1 MAIDRRTLVEESDTV
16 VGIDFVEV
24 DPTTQKVLT
33 VYFIGSP
40 RSSTGKFGDPPHGL
54 GGPGNVLIESTSS
67 SSTVPTVEIDHVSW
81 GLDLAGR
88 EIFRI
93 WTVTPGDFSYY
104 TLTLVDE
111 VSPSRIDPYYNSVRF
126 RFQAGCRSDL
136 DCAEEEESCAPVT
149 EPDVAIDY
157 TARDFGSFRR
167 ALLEF
172 ASLRWPAWKD
182 RLEADVGVMLLEL
195 MSALGDE
202 LAYGQDRIARESS
215 LRTAT
220 QRRSLRQHAR
230 LLDYEI
236 QDGLTAWTWIR
247 VEVLTVDTALH
258 SLPSGTV
265 VRTPTITASGSSEA
279 IGEQICFEIGRGLMD
294 QPADGSIKNWELYY
308 AWNEIA
314 VQIWDDEA
322 TCLPAGSTSIDVIGQ
337 WKTVAPI
344 ISDAG
349 DQWILIQ
356 TSPDTPP
363 ADSDDESD
371 SVQRRAVV
379 VRVTGSE
386 EIWDPL
392 MSGGAGG
399 WVTRLSW
406 EDEEATPW
414 PMDLSYTRVSANIA
428 PAMAGRT
435 VPDTGETPV
444 IYSIGEV
451 PAGAPDGTVRA
462 IERTGPDGSV
472 CYLLPL
478 DETEDDLLC
487 FVGESAETAV
497 PDLQVFIVDSEGDFF
512 SDDWS
517 WRRSM
522 VGSPSAQPE
531 DEVYTLDDG
540 LWGTVSHYWR
550 GGEEIKFSDYRT
562 GSGFTV
568 RFGDGSLGSIPTEG
582 TLFKVVYRVG
592 CGASYNVGA
601 NVLTEIEGAYTEEFG
616 VTNPLAVTSGVDP
629 QTAEEIRQLAPEAW
643 KALAYRAVR
652 PEDYAEALERLDW
665 VQKGGA
671 SLRWTGSWLTLL
683 ATVDPSDTTT
693 ISTERRQE
701 AEQQLDRFR
710 QAGREAHLLDP
721 VYAWLDMRVV
731 VCVEPSCYRG
741 DVKTRVLEALF
752 DEGGFFDPDQFTFG
766 DPLIRSALYAAI
778 QAVPGVRAVESCH
791 VRRRGQF
798 RWRALDSVLKVGVN
812 EILGLC
818 NDPVH
823 PERGTLT
830 LRMEGG
836 A

>member
-1 MAIDRRTLVEESDTV
+1 MAIDRRSQVETSSTV

-24 DPTTQKVLT
+24 DPTTQTTLT

-40 RSSTGKFGDPPHGL
+40 DGSGKFGTIVDEADWDGE
-54 GGPGNVLIESTSS
+54 VRIESASS
-67 SSTVPTVEIDHVSW
+67 SSTVPTVEVTSAKWSVDGTTCTLVITT
-81 GLDLAGR
+81 
-88 EIFRI
+88 E
-93 WTVTPGDFSYY
+93 TPGDFSYY
-104 TLTLVDE
+104 TLTLVD
-111 VSPSRIDPYYNSVRF
+111 SATTSRIDPYYNGVSF

-136 DCAEEEESCAPVT
+136 DCAEAGETCDAVT
-149 EPDVAIDY
+149 EPDVPIDY
-157 TARDFGSFRR
+157 TARDYGSFRR

-172 ASLRWPAWKD
+172 ASLRWPEWKD
-182 RLEADVGVMLLEL
+182 RLEADVGIMLLEL

-230 LLDYEI
+230 LLDYEV

-247 VEVLTVDTALH
+247 AAVTADYTLTA
-258 SLPSGTV
+258 GTQ
-265 VRTPTITASGSSEA
+265 VRTPASVSPETGEVV
-279 IGEQICFEIGRGLMD
+279 GEQIIFEIGRGLMD
-294 QPADGSIKNWELYY
+294 QPADGTPFTSWTLHAE
-308 AWNEIA
+308 WNEIQT
-314 VQIWDDEA
+314 QIWDEDD
-322 TCLPAGSTSIDVIGQ
+322 TCLPAGSTSIDVLGQ
-337 WKTVAPI
+337 WKTVAPTL
-344 ISDAG
+344 SEAG
-349 DQWILIQ
+349 DQWVLIQ

-363 ADSDDESD
+363 VATAYDERDDEIS
-371 SVQRRAVV
+371 SAVLGRALV
-379 VRVTGSE
+379 VRLTGLE

-392 MSGGAGG
+392 MNGGTGG

-414 PMDLSYTRVSANIA
+414 PMNLSYARVCANLA

-435 VPDTGETPV
+435 VPGADDSALV
-444 IYSIGEV
+444 FSIGEV
-451 PAGAPDGTVRA
+451 PDPAPDGTVRA

-487 FVGESAETAV
+487 FVGESADAAFADV
-497 PDLQVFIVDSEGDFF
+497 QVFEVDGSGNYLAPWE
-512 SDDWS
+512 
-517 WRRSM
+517 WRRSL

-540 LWGTVSHYWR
+540 LWGTVARYWR
-550 GGEEIKFSDYRT
+550 GGEEITHRDYRT
-562 GSGFTV
+562 GAGFTV
-568 RFGDGSLGSIPTEG
+568 RFGDGSLGDVPTEQK
-582 TLFKVVYRVG
+582 LFKVVYRVG

-601 NVLTEIEGAYTEEFG
+601 NVLTEVDDATNLT
-616 VTNPLAVTSGVDP
+616 VTNPLAVTTGVDP
-629 QTAEEIRQLAPEAW
+629 QTTEEIRQLAPEAW
-643 KALAYRAVR
+643 QAVAWRAVR

-671 SLRWTGSWLTLL
+671 SLRWTGSWLTLM
-683 ATVDPSDTTT
+683 ASVDPADTST
-693 ISTERRQE
+693 ISEERRLD
-701 AEQQLDRFR
+701 AERQLDRFR
-710 QAGREAHLLDP
+710 QAGRETHLLDP
-721 VYAWLDMRVV
+721 VYAWLDLRVV
-731 VCVEPSCYRG
+731 VCVESSCYRG
-741 DVKTRVLEALF
+741 DVKARVLEALF

-778 QAVPGVRAVESCH
+778 QAVPGVRAVESVK
-791 VRRRGQF
+791 VRRRGWF
-798 RWRALDSVLKVGVN
+798 GWRTLGSVLKVGVN
-812 EILGLC
+812 EVIGLC

-823 PERGTLT
+823 PERGTCS